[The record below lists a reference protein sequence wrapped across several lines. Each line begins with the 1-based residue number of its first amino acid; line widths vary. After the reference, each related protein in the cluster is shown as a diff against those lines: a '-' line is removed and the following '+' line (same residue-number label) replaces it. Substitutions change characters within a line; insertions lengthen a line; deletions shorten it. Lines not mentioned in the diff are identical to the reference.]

1 MKSNKQKWKKSQQNM
16 SYVKDKYSG
25 SCTQD
30 SKVMKKYIACKPAN
44 LTDNYND
51 EMEATTTKLEE

>member
-1 MKSNKQKWKKSQQNM
+1 M